1 MKLVAGHAD
10 RKLHGQRLKHV
21 AGKQR
26 QLIVNRVVSKMIRHL
41 MSGEAARGQEK
52 VDLYFKLSIKKKE
65 DLVDP
70 LNLPVKKRIDNV

>member
-1 MKLVAGHAD
+1 
-10 RKLHGQRLKHV
+10 
-21 AGKQR
+21 
-26 QLIVNRVVSKMIRHL
+26 

>member
-1 MKLVAGHAD
+1 MKL
-10 RKLHGQRLKHV
+10 V

-26 QLIVNRVVSKMIRHL
+26 QLIANRVVNGMIRHL

-52 VDLYFKLSIKKKE
+52 VNLYFKLSIKKKE